1 MATYYDGLNDFHKLI
16 EVKRP
21 TSSAQLVGLTL
32 LHLNNKSGNSGTVKI
47 SDRELMFR
55 TRLSKQTVTDA
66 KRYLKNIG
74 WLDFS
79 IDKQKVTT
87 YTLTF
92 FSDKVGHEVGH
103 ELGHQ
108 LGHSRL
114 VPYTPDSSKRKEE
127 QTADAGVCEGDV
139 AGATKPQVSNTRTL
153 PLSSPTSSDVDANRI
168 HEEWVKA
175 LGKSLQGNQALELET
190 LASKDYAR
198 AQVAIARVKA
208 NKATNPFAYF
218 KAVYSKLTPE
228 EVAAQTPKPKTT
240 NAANAAR
247 IANMF
252 SDIAAQMALTGQRRD

>member
-92 FSDKVGHEVGH
+92 FSDEVGHEVGH

-114 VPYTPDSSKRKEE
+114 VSYTPDSSKRKEE

-139 AGATKPQVSNTRTL
+139 AKVTKPQVSDTRTL
-153 PLSSPTSSDVDANRI
+153 PLSSPTDVDANAI
-168 HEEWVKA
+168 HDEWVKA
-175 LGKSLQGNQALELET
+175 FGTPLTGNNALTLEQY
-190 LASKDYAR
+190 AGEDYAKTQ
-198 AQVAIARVKA
+198 AAIAKTQAAKPR
-208 NKATNPFAYF
+208 NPYAYF
-218 KAVYSKLTPE
+218 KTVYNGLTAEDVVKWQAPP
-228 EVAAQTPKPKTT
+228 TKKTAKIDD
-240 NAANAAR
+240 AANDELLKL
-247 IANMF
+247 IGG
-252 SDIAAQMALTGQRRD
+252 I